1 VAKLALAKFIYNNL
15 VYIIIGLIL
24 FRLLYSFNLELD
36 TNIKDAILE
45 GGALIVK
52 ERI

>member
-15 VYIIIGLIL
+15 VYIIISLIL
-24 FRLLYSFNLELD
+24 FCLLYSFNLELG
-36 TNIKDAILE
+36 TNIRDAILE
-45 GGALIVK
+45 GGALVIK